1 MCNNFLNGWNKVD
14 ESCYA
19 FNNYLED
26 IEFYHSITQCIN
38 DGMYFKNIGG
48 VVCITKASSIMG
60 GFSLINCCHP
70 LGEIDYKC
78 FLANGITVRNSKVTK
93 GEKDLYGCEYIYDT
107 TQYINMVGGGYERHR
122 RVLRNAKG
130 VTYVNGVNNDIADIV
145 EKWSAN
151 KKESHQIKLLKT
163 ILKNQK
169 HLKITTTY
177 KGDVAIGFSV
187 IEMVNK
193 DNGII
198 LQRLI
203 NPVKESYDLVEPNF
217 ILHYN
222 DCLQFPDKFLN
233 MGSSVGIKKME
244 VAKLKLKPCK
254 KQYIFRLRRKT
265 TKLQYQTLKNN
276 Q

>member
-1 MCNNFLNGWNKVD
+1 MCNDFLNGWNRVN

-19 FNNYLED
+19 FNNYLKD
-26 IEFYHSITQCIN
+26 VEFYHSITQCIN

-48 VVCITKASSIMG
+48 VVCIVKPSSIMG
-60 GFSLINCCHP
+60 NFSLINYCHP
-70 LGEIDYKC
+70 LGEIDYTC
-78 FLANGITVRNSKVTK
+78 FIENGISIRNSKIEK
-93 GEKDLYGCEYIYDT
+93 GEKDAYGCEYIYDT

-122 RVLRNAKG
+122 RVVRNAKG
-130 VTYVNGVNNDIADIV
+130 VTYVKGVNNDIADIV

-151 KKESHQIKLLKT
+151 KKESHQMKLLKT

-169 HLKITTTY
+169 HLNITTTY
-177 KGDVAIGFSV
+177 SNGIAIGFSV
-187 IEMVNK
+187 IEVLNK
-193 DNGII
+193 ANGII

-203 NPVKESYDLVEPNF
+203 NPIKESYDLVEPNY

-222 DCLQFPDKFLN
+222 DCLQFPDTFLN
-233 MGSSVGIKKME
+233 MGSCVGIKTME

-254 KQYIFRLRRKT
+254 KQYIFRVKT
-265 TKLQYQTLKNN
+265 KTNKEQYQTLKNN